1 MAGKKRRWAAMVGL
15 GRMTDREYR
24 ANMNGLNMFFG
35 AVLGLALTGAEQL
48 NDLRFA
54 VVLTM
59 VAGAVISILYISS
72 SRHRA
77 AYAAYAVLVSATFPE
92 LVGVLFH
99 DPDIVPDKI
108 RPTLLVWAGMTILVE
123 FWQRE
128 KEAPAA
134 GPAGPAGADPGA

>member
-35 AVLGLALTGAEQL
+35 AVLGLALTG
-48 NDLRFA
+48 
-54 VVLTM
+54 VLTM

-108 RPTLLVWAGMTILVE
+108 RPTLLVWAGMTIMVE

-134 GPAGPAGADPGA
+134 GPAGADPGA